1 MKKAW
6 DQKRRTNGVAISLVI
21 SLLAAFLFLF
31 LLFLYGNFNPR
42 KIDTTQTIL
51 IKSSAE
57 EVWQY
62 ASDFEG
68 AFERSNSDHAGTE
81 IISDP
86 EQPFRDSLRFL
97 QHEYVGGI
105 LGRLDGMVYDVFP
118 PKRFRWKANGTYSLM
133 GVDVIQLE
141 EGGDFR
147 IEQVNYSDQLLV
159 SHRVYGQFPDTF
171 FGRSLSWLMTSVWS
185 LEQDA
190 ARHTRIELEYFKR
203 QLENQ

>member
-1 MKKAW
+1 MGSKK
-6 DQKRRTNGVAISLVI
+6 RIRGVAKALVL
-21 SLLAAFLFLF
+21 SLLATLIFLLI
-31 LLFLYGNFNPR
+31 LFLYGNFNPR

-51 IKSSAE
+51 INSSPE

-68 AFERSNSDHAGTE
+68 AFERSNSEHAGTE
-81 IISDP
+81 ILSVP
-86 EQPFRDSLRFL
+86 EQPFRDSLLFL

-105 LGRLDGMVYDVFP
+105 RGRLEGLVYDVFP
-118 PKRFRWKANGTYSLM
+118 PERFRWKAEGTYSLM
-133 GVDVIQLE
+133 GIDIILLN

-147 IEQVNYSDQLLV
+147 IEQVNYSDEVMV
-159 SHRVYGQFPDTF
+159 SHRVYGRFPDTF
-171 FGRSLSWLMTSVWS
+171 WGRSLSWLMTSIWS

-190 ARHTRIELEYFKR
+190 ATHTRTELEFFKQ